1 MLNGIHSTDL
11 EMLLA
16 KNPQVFHALSQNT
29 KLELKWKN
37 QHSLPLPLVWSIR
50 TWKHRLRFLRLHPHN
65 FICFVQ
71 FPALLELFHSMQ
83 SPFHRPPAAS

>member
-16 KNPQVFHALSQNT
+16 KNSQVFHALSQNT

-37 QHSLPLPLVWSIR
+37 QYSLPLPLVWSIR
-50 TWKHRLRFLRLHPHN
+50 T
-65 FICFVQ
+65 
-71 FPALLELFHSMQ
+71 
-83 SPFHRPPAAS
+83 